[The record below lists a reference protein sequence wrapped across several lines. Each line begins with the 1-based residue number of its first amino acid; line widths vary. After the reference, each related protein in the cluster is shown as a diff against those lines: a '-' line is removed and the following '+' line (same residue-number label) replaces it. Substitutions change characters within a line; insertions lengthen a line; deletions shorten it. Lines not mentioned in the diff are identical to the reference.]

1 MAALTDQIDDAVEDR
16 DWPAAAAAAAAFP
29 TLGDALD
36 ALCGS
41 ATWTTPDDAASVV
54 EAIRR
59 LLGPSAPGEPPSLEA
74 WRAGGEASL
83 LTLLSNP
90 AFLQTR
96 LPVVA
101 RLLLAGPADP
111 NATTAN
117 GRTPL
122 HLLAASTVLAPVC
135 TEIAMVLIDSGAHPG
150 VLNGEHETAY
160 AVAVENNQ
168 VRLSMLHMLR
178 TPSDLPLPP
187 SPPLGAHTDNAARAG
202 GHAAPNN
209 DPGEHGLRVPGRR
222 ERGGGA
228 WWAADL
234 PGGAG
239 PPARS
244 GPDTG
249 GARGPGMGG
258 ARFAGARAGAGTCC
272 TATGDVWPGHACTA
286 AAAAPA
292 RCGHRV
298 RQRRRVEQ

>member
-168 VRLSMLHMLR
+168 VRLSMLHHAPHSLR
-178 TPSDLPLPP
+178 
-187 SPPLGAHTDNAARAG
+187 SPPPPVSSAGRSHRQRSTSWRTCCAEQRSWRAWAAGTRSTGAGRWCMVG
-202 GHAAPNN
+202 G
-209 DPGEHGLRVPGRR
+209 RSPGRCR
-222 ERGGGA
+222 
-228 WWAADL
+228 
-234 PGGAG
+234 
-239 PPARS
+239 PARPLRPRHGRS
-244 GPDTG
+244 
-249 GARGPGMGG
+249 
-258 ARFAGARAGAGTCC
+258 
-272 TATGDVWPGHACTA
+272 
-286 AAAAPA
+286 
-292 RCGHRV
+292 
-298 RQRRRVEQ
+298 